1 MIQLRIKE
9 SRRTFQCDVAG
20 CRNRT
25 NFLISKRDDVASRP
39 IHLCR
44 DCIRGL
50 AGLLDDIDGV
60 TATAPKTALQAAP
73 VNEEPEAALK
83 TTPNGEEAETAQ
95 EAPDTEP
102 IADGGSTAATAPKT
116 ARTRT
121 RRTTAK

>member
-39 IHLCR
+39 LHLCR

-50 AGLLDDIDGV
+50 AGLLDDLDGV
-60 TATAPKTALQAAP
+60 TATVPEAEEPATVPEAAPETTIITVNIGDRSGEAPEEAAPKT
-73 VNEEPEAALK
+73 
-83 TTPNGEEAETAQ
+83 
-95 EAPDTEP
+95 
-102 IADGGSTAATAPKT
+102 T
-116 ARTRT
+116 ARK
-121 RRTTAK
+121 RRTTK